1 MLELVH
7 VTKSFESPAEA
18 GSVCV
23 LKDITMNVGEGE
35 SLVIVGPSGCGKS
48 TLLNII
54 GALDRP
60 TDGEVILD
68 GKNLATLDDNELA
81 GIRSLKIGFVFQL
94 HHLLPQCTVL
104 ENVLIPTLA
113 DKGVFSKQESQ
124 QRAIG
129 LLEQVGLKDFLQYRP
144 GELSGGQRQRVA
156 LARALINK
164 PKLLLA
170 DEPTGSLDK
179 DSSKNVADMLIELN
193 RNEKVTL
200 IAVTHSVEL
209 AERFEKIMELNDGV
223 LGNRKIK

>member
-7 VTKSFESPAEA
+7 VTKNYESPVEA

-23 LKDITMNVGEGE
+23 LKDITMKLEKGE
-35 SLVIVGPSGCGKS
+35 SLVIVGPSGSGKS

-68 GKNLATLDDNELA
+68 GKNLAVLNDNELA
-81 GIRSLKIGFVFQL
+81 GIRNWKIGFIFQL

-113 DKGVFSKQESQ
+113 AKGVFSKDESL
-124 QRAIG
+124 QRAVQ
-129 LLEQVGLKDFLQYRP
+129 LLEQVGLKDFMRYRP

-156 LARALINK
+156 VARALINK
-164 PKLLLA
+164 PVLLLA

-179 DSSKNVADMLIELN
+179 ESSVNIADMLVELN
-193 RNEKVTL
+193 LRENVTM
-200 IAVTHSVEL
+200 IIVTHSPEL
-209 AERFEKIMELNDGV
+209 AGRFEQIMELNNGV
-223 LGNRKIK
+223 LTNRKVK

>member
-7 VTKSFESPAEA
+7 VTKNYESPVES

-23 LKDITMNVGEGE
+23 LKDITLKLEKGE
-35 SLVIVGPSGCGKS
+35 SLVIVGPSGSGKS

-60 TDGEVILD
+60 TDGEIILD
-68 GKNLATLDDNELA
+68 GKNLAVLNDNEIA
-81 GIRSLKIGFVFQL
+81 GIRSWKIGFIFQL

-113 DKGVFSKQESQ
+113 DKGVFSKDESQ
-124 QRAIG
+124 QRAVH
-129 LLEQVGLKDFLQYRP
+129 LLEQVGLKDFIRYRP

-156 LARALINK
+156 VARALINK
-164 PKLLLA
+164 PVLLLA

-179 DSSKNVADMLIELN
+179 ESSVNIADMLVELNRSKNVTMI
-193 RNEKVTL
+193 
-200 IAVTHSVEL
+200 IVTHSPEL
-209 AERFEKIMELNDGV
+209 AGRFEKIMELNNGV
-223 LGNRKIK
+223 LTNREVK